1 MKEKRLSILFILLL
15 IAVCVAGRYNAIKK
29 AIPVASITVDEM
41 TSLSLELVFEGTK
54 PVGVSSVQSLVVT
67 DDYFVIAGR
76 PFGTLEQGGETN
88 NKLIII
94 DRQSLEDVTNHFISN
109 STTFELGHANGMT
122 YDDINNEFVVVGIRN
137 EYGECDSLARIDA
150 TNFRQISL
158 EKLPCVGNGIAYI
171 DDAGC
176 FAIRNNDVLVM
187 IDGNLEYVIDSC
199 EMATDLTNQDIAYY
213 NGKLYLVNWAYR
225 RNEARAVGIRK
236 NQNVIYQFDLET
248 KTMRAFIV
256 GRPKM
261 EMEGIYFIDG
271 EAYVLFNG
279 GGMKYGYYYIY
290 KILFNERDLE

>member
-1 MKEKRLSILFILLL
+1 M
-15 IAVCVAGRYNAIKK
+15 
-29 AIPVASITVDEM
+29 PVASITVDEM
-41 TSLSLELVFEGTK
+41 ASLSLELVFEGAK

-76 PFGTLEQGGETN
+76 PFGTVEQGGETN
-88 NKLIII
+88 NKLIIV
-94 DRQSLEDVTNHFISN
+94 DRQSLKDVTYRFIDN

-122 YDDINNEFVVVGIRN
+122 YDDKNNEFVVVGIRN

-158 EKLPCVGNGIAYI
+158 EKLPCIGNGIAYI
-171 DDAGC
+171 GDSDC
-176 FAIRNNDVLVM
+176 FAIRDNDALIM
-187 IDGNLEYVIDSC
+187 IDGNLEYIIDSC
-199 EMATDLTNQDIAYY
+199 EMVTDLTNQDIAYY

-225 RNEARAVGIRK
+225 RNEARAVGVRK

-248 KTMRAFIV
+248 KEMHAFIV
-256 GRPKM
+256 DQPRM

-279 GGMKYGYYYIY
+279 GGIKYGNYYIY
-290 KILFNERDLE
+290 KILFNEQDLE